1 MRFPSP
7 AEAPSVLIRPG
18 NLQGFIGVG
27 GSRCQPTGLPH
38 RGPFHPALHS
48 GLTLE
53 KPLGPHVCITRVPR
67 RPQHL
72 VRNREHLQIKPMSIF
87 TLICSRG
94 SAFEV

>member
-7 AEAPSVLIRPG
+7 AEAPGALIRPR

-38 RGPFHPALHS
+38 RGLFHPALRS

-53 KPLGPHVCITRVPR
+53 KPLG
-67 RPQHL
+67 
-72 VRNREHLQIKPMSIF
+72 NRSASQGCREGHSISSE
-87 TLICSRG
+87 TG
-94 SAFEV
+94 STYK

>member
-18 NLQGFIGVG
+18 NLQGFIRVG

-38 RGPFHPALHS
+38 RGPFHPAFHS

-53 KPLGPHVCITRVPR
+53 KPLGPQVYITRVLR
-67 RPQHL
+67 RPKHFT
-72 VRNREHLQIKPMSIF
+72 RNMEHLQIRLMNIF
-87 TLICSRG
+87 ILICSLTV
-94 SAFEV
+94 F